1 MALNIKNEDVERL
14 VAEVATATGQSKT
27 ETVRKAL
34 EAQRRRLTSQHRS
47 RKIRSFLQ
55 YLEEEVWNEI
65 PVEVLE
71 KPLSK
76 AEREAILGY
85 GPEGA

>member
-34 EAQRRRLTSQHRS
+34 EDQRRRLTSQHRS
-47 RKIRSFLQ
+47 CKIRSFLQ